1 MFTSRLSNMP
11 NVPVYSI
18 EGKEAGNMA
27 LTDAMFNVKPVST
40 VIHEVVVGLRA
51 NARKSIA
58 NTKTRGE
65 VSGGGKKPWKQKGT
79 ARARAGSSR
88 SPIWVGGGITFGPTS
103 ERNFSVKINKKLK
116 KKALFMGLTDKV
128 LSNKLFVLEA
138 VNVSMPKTKVMAEL
152 VKLLP
157 IDRNA
162 LIIGP
167 GAQPELM
174 RMVRNLSNIKLVT
187 VQSVNLLDVL
197 TYRTIIFLKDAVP
210 AFERVYN
217 LS

>member
-1 MFTSRLSNMP
+1 MP
-11 NVPVYSI
+11 NVPVYNI
-18 EGKEAGNMA
+18 QGKEAGNMA
-27 LTDAMFNVKPVST
+27 LTDAMFNVKPVPT

-79 ARARAGSSR
+79 GRARAGSSR

-128 LSNKLFVLEA
+128 MNNKLMVLEA
-138 VNVSMPKTKVMAEL
+138 VNVSSPKTKVMAEL

-174 RMVRNLSNIKLVT
+174 RMVRNLPNIKLVT

-210 AFERVYN
+210 AFEQVYRV
-217 LS
+217 S

>member
-1 MFTSRLSNMP
+1 
-11 NVPVYSI
+11 
-18 EGKEAGNMA
+18 MA
-27 LTDAMFNVKPVST
+27 LADAMFNVKPVST
-40 VIHEVVVGLRA
+40 VIHEVVIGLRA

-79 ARARAGSSR
+79 GRARAGSSR

-116 KKALFMGLTDKV
+116 KKALFMGLSDKV
-128 LSNKLFVLEA
+128 LSEKLFVLES
-138 VNVSMPKTKVMAEL
+138 VNDASAKTKVMAEL
-152 VKLLP
+152 VKKLP

-167 GAQPELM
+167 GAQPMLM
-174 RMVRNLSNIKLVT
+174 RMVRNLPNVKLVS

-210 AFERVYN
+210 AFEQVYQ

>member
-1 MFTSRLSNMP
+1 MP
-11 NVPVYSI
+11 NVPVYNI
-18 EGKEAGNMA
+18 DGQAAGNMA
-27 LTDAMFNVKPVST
+27 LADAMFNVKPVST

-51 NARKSIA
+51 NARNSIA
-58 NTKTRGE
+58 NTKTRGQ

-79 ARARAGSSR
+79 GRARAGSSR

-128 LSNKLFVLEA
+128 LNNKLMVLEA
-138 VNVSMPKTKVMAEL
+138 VNTSSPKTKVMVSL
-152 VKLLP
+152 LKNLP

-162 LIIGP
+162 LVIGP
-167 GAQPELM
+167 GSQPELM
-174 RMVRNLSNIKLVT
+174 RMVRNLPNIKLVS

-197 TYRTIIFLKDAVP
+197 TYRTVIFLKDAVS
-210 AFERVYN
+210 AFEQVYRAA
-217 LS
+217 

>member
-1 MFTSRLSNMP
+1 MP

-65 VSGGGKKPWKQKGT
+65 VSGGGKKPWKQKGN

>member
-1 MFTSRLSNMP
+1 MP
-11 NVPVYSI
+11 NVPVYNI
-18 EGKEAGNMA
+18 EGKASGNMA
-27 LTDAMFNVKPVST
+27 LADAMFNVTPVAS

-58 NTKTRGE
+58 NTKTRGQ

-79 ARARAGSSR
+79 GRARAGSSR

-116 KKALFMGLTDKV
+116 KKALFMGLSDKV
-128 LSNKLFVLEA
+128 LNNKLMVLEA
-138 VNVSMPKTKVMAEL
+138 VNTSSPKTKAMAAL
-152 VKLLP
+152 IKQLP

-162 LIIGP
+162 LVIGP

-174 RMVRNLSNIKLVT
+174 RMVRNLPNVKLVT
-187 VQSVNLLDVL
+187 AQSVNLLDVL
-197 TYRTIIFLKDAVP
+197 TYRTVIFLKDAVP
-210 AFERVYN
+210 AFEQVYRAA
-217 LS
+217 

>member
-1 MFTSRLSNMP
+1 MP

>member
-1 MFTSRLSNMP
+1 MP

-79 ARARAGSSR
+79 GRARAGSSR

-138 VNVSMPKTKVMAEL
+138 VNVSTPKTKVMAEL

>member
-1 MFTSRLSNMP
+1 
-11 NVPVYSI
+11 
-18 EGKEAGNMA
+18 MA

>member
-1 MFTSRLSNMP
+1 MP
-11 NVPVYSI
+11 NVPVYNI
-18 EGKEAGNMA
+18 EGKAAGNMA
-27 LTDAMFNVKPVST
+27 LTDAMFNVKPVPT

-58 NTKTRGE
+58 NTKKRGE

-79 ARARAGSSR
+79 GRARAGSSR

-128 LSNKLFVLEA
+128 MNNKLMVLEA
-138 VNVSMPKTKVMAEL
+138 VNTSTPKTKVMAEL
-152 VKLLP
+152 VKILP

-162 LIIGP
+162 LVITP
-167 GAQPELM
+167 GSNPELM
-174 RMVRNLSNIKLVT
+174 RMVRNLQNIKLVT

-210 AFERVYN
+210 AFEQVYR

>member
-1 MFTSRLSNMP
+1 MP

-79 ARARAGSSR
+79 GRARAGSSR

>member
-1 MFTSRLSNMP
+1 MP
-11 NVPVYSI
+11 NVPVYNSKG
-18 EGKEAGNMA
+18 EAAGNMA
-27 LTDAMFNVKPVST
+27 LADAMFNVKPVST
-40 VIHEVVVGLRA
+40 VIHEVVIGLRA

-79 ARARAGSSR
+79 GRARAGSSR

-116 KKALFMGLTDKV
+116 KKALFMGLSDKV
-128 LSNKLFVLEA
+128 LSEKLFVLES
-138 VNVSMPKTKVMAEL
+138 VNDASAKTKVMAEL
-152 VKLLP
+152 VKKLP

-167 GAQPELM
+167 GAQPMLM
-174 RMVRNLSNIKLVT
+174 RMVRNLPNVKLVS

-210 AFERVYN
+210 AFEQVYQ